1 MNLSAEGE
9 FKLVAD
15 LLTNLKSTYLVSM
28 ALVILQIKKTYNLTS
43 LWKNTTKAS
52 TWSLLCWS

>member
-9 FKLVAD
+9 FKLVVD

-28 ALVILQIKKTYNLTS
+28 ALVG
-43 LWKNTTKAS
+43 
-52 TWSLLCWS
+52 